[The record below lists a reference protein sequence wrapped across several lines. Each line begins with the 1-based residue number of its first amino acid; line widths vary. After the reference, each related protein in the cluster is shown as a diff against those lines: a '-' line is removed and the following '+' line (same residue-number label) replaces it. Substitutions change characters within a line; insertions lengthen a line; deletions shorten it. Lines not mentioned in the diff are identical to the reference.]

1 MFIFFCQHIWSCLV
15 LCAPRAGRTLPAGE
29 GGCAAGSL
37 PPSHY
42 LKLGP
47 AVRCRSSP
55 EFPFR
60 FIWVLGWSTWYLC
73 ANDPTPCTCNTNY
86 LHILMLF
93 NIFFH
98 PRRSFASSCHSGT
111 CNSLNSGFT
120 RRTSLRSTAASS
132 ATSAESSANSPSS
145 HRPSSTPLLLL
156 LLVAYCVDAGV
167 TRRRVRPLRL
177 SPVVCACGGGGGG
190 PGGGGATCSGRCR

>member
-1 MFIFFCQHIWSCLV
+1 MSCLV
-15 LCAPRAGRTLPAGE
+15 LYTPRAGRTLPAGE

-73 ANDPTPCTCNTNY
+73 ANDPTPCTCKTNY
-86 LHILMLF
+86 LRILMLF
-93 NIFFH
+93 NIFLHF
-98 PRRSFASSCHSGT
+98 RRSFASSCHSGT

-156 LLVAYCVDAGV
+156 LLLLLLLVAYCVDAGV

>member
-1 MFIFFCQHIWSCLV
+1 MSCPSGQAHKLGHDQGAIYPASSAPPGNPPPVKRYAHNGPTLFSFFFGKFAGWFCQSTFVFVLLLVACHGPLV
-15 LCAPRAGRTLPAGE
+15 LYTPRAGRTLPAGE

-73 ANDPTPCTCNTNY
+73 ANDPTPCTCNTYY
-86 LHILMLF
+86 LQAAELRE
-93 NIFFH
+93 
-98 PRRSFASSCHSGT
+98 RRSV
-111 CNSLNSGFT
+111 LIQPQQ
-120 RRTSLRSTAASS
+120 RRSQL
-132 ATSAESSANSPSS
+132 E
-145 HRPSSTPLLLL
+145 
-156 LLVAYCVDAGV
+156 
-167 TRRRVRPLRL
+167 
-177 SPVVCACGGGGGG
+177 
-190 PGGGGATCSGRCR
+190 